1 MKPVYAV
8 VYSIAVLGLSATVAW
23 ADPSPGATPT
33 SPGLSTTPTP
43 VTTPAPAA
51 TPVAPSA
58 TTTAAATPAE
68 DPNEIICKQ
77 SAAPTGSRL
86 GATRTC
92 QTRREWEQ
100 AHQDAQDALKNIDI
114 KSSYGPNGH

>member
-1 MKPVYAV
+1 MKPVHAV

-23 ADPSPGATPT
+23 AAPTSGVTPT
-33 SPGLSTTPTP
+33 SPGLSTTATP
-43 VTTPAPAA
+43 ATAPAPAA
-51 TPVAPSA
+51 TPAAPA
-58 TTTAAATPAE
+58 PTTTAAATPAE

-100 AHQDAQDALKNIDI
+100 AHQDAQDSLKNIDM

>member
-23 ADPSPGATPT
+23 SDPAPSSAPVAPA
-33 SPGLSTTPTP
+33 PSTA
-43 VTTPAPAA
+43 VTAPAPAA
-51 TPVAPSA
+51 APVAPAS
-58 TTTAAATPAE
+58 TTTASTAPAE
-68 DPNEIICKQ
+68 DPNEIICRQ

-100 AHQDAQDALKNIDI
+100 AHQDAQDQLKNIDV
-114 KSSYGPNGH
+114 KSSYGMNGH

>member
-8 VYSIAVLGLSATVAW
+8 VFSIAVVGLSATLAY
-23 ADPSPGATPT
+23 ADPAP
-33 SPGLSTTPTP
+33 ST
-43 VTTPAPAA
+43 A
-51 TPVAPSA
+51 PVAPA
-58 TTTAAATPAE
+58 QNTTTAAPVAPTVATTASTAPAE
-68 DPNEIICKQ
+68 DPDEIICRQ

-100 AHQDAQDALKNIDI
+100 AHQDAQDQLKNIDI